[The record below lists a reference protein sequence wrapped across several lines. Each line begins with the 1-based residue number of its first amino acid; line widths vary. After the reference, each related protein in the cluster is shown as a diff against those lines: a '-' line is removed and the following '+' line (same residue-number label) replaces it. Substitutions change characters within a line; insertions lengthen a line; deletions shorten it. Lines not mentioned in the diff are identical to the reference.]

1 MEIFFI
7 EGFVCWR
14 HERAQQENEAR
25 SRNWIWLDKFTSYV
39 IIYFEAKVM
48 QKKPTFENC
57 PQSCWSK
64 SKVCFHCGLSQSCFK
79 PPRYVWDLTVVSWC
93 RNFMFLWQRN
103 LVWKKPCGNLPLQG
117 FSHLHSEEQARCASD
132 WWQTKPE
139 GQGEERN
146 SCSILPLRLLVF
158 KLREVWVRGRERVC
172 PTTTCSL
179 WLPQAI

>member
-1 MEIFFI
+1 MNQLFYNIFDPMENFFI

-103 LVWKKPCGNLPLQG
+103 LVWK
-117 FSHLHSEEQARCASD
+117 SHVVTSLFKRSLICTLRNKRDVQATDDRQSPREHG
-132 WWQTKPE
+132 K
-139 GQGEERN
+139 ERN
-146 SCSILPLRLLVF
+146 SYSILRAYWFFNWGKSGFEAGKGCV
-158 KLREVWVRGRERVC
+158 
-172 PTTTCSL
+172 
-179 WLPQAI
+179 

>member
-1 MEIFFI
+1 MENFFR

-14 HERAQQENEAR
+14 HECAQQEYEAR

-48 QKKPTFENC
+48 QKNQHLKTARKAAGVNQKFVFTVGYPNR
-57 PQSCWSK
+57 
-64 SKVCFHCGLSQSCFK
+64 VFK
-79 PPRYVWDLTVVSWC
+79 PPRCVWDLTVVSCC
-93 RNFMFLWQRN
+93 RNFIF
-103 LVWKKPCGNLPLQG
+103 VWK
-117 FSHLHSEEQARCASD
+117 SHVVTSLFKRSLIRTLKNKRDVQATDDKQSPR
-132 WWQTKPE
+132 E
-139 GQGEERN
+139 QGEERN
-146 SCSILPLRLLVF
+146 SYSILPLRLLVF